1 MRPSLRLRVVA
12 AAVATVALVS
22 IAAGAV
28 LVALVRHDLRGTL
41 DDRLAGQA
49 RTVADVARSREA
61 TQLAIAVNRPGDRRL
76 GLGEGITRIFA
87 GDTVILEFGDVP
99 HPFPKPGA
107 NGYATVDAGHARWRT
122 LTRRL
127 TADPA
132 LGAPDNLRMQVAR
145 PRGPTDATVDAV
157 RRRVV
162 LLAGLGLGLTAAL
175 GWLLT
180 GVALRP
186 LGRLRVAAS
195 NVASTEDLAM
205 RVPAG
210 SGPVEVDG
218 VAESLNA
225 MLARLQTSVAATE
238 AALDASRGFAANAAH
253 ELRTPLT
260 SIQANL
266 DMLHRNPAMLED
278 ERQETLGDINAEL
291 GRLIAL
297 LEALRTLARGEVT
310 EGLPTE
316 RVDFADLV
324 DAAVQGARRR
334 HPDAVLTF
342 DDPGGEAAVEGWA
355 EGLEVLVVN
364 VLENAATHGRE
375 HPDRPVHV
383 RAAVEPDGD
392 AVRFVVDDDG
402 PGIPASERE
411 LVLDRFGRGA
421 GARGTGFGLGL
432 ALVNQQVQLH
442 HGAIVIGVSPTGGT
456 RIDIHLPASNGK
468 LG

>member
-1 MRPSLRLRVVA
+1 MRPSLRVRVVA

-22 IAAGAV
+22 IAAGAL
-28 LVALVRHDLRGTL
+28 LVALVRHDLRRTL

-49 RTVADVARSREA
+49 RTVADIARSREA
-61 TQLAIAVNRPGDRRL
+61 TQLAIAVNRPQDRRL

-87 GDTVILEFGDVP
+87 GESVILEFGDVP
-99 HPFPKPGA
+99 HPFPKPRA
-107 NGYATVDAGHARWRT
+107 SGYETVVAGHASWRT

-132 LGAPDNLRMQVAR
+132 LRAPNNLRMQVAR
-145 PRGPTDATVDAV
+145 PRGPTEATVDAV
-157 RRRVV
+157 RGRVV
-162 LLAGLGLGLTAAL
+162 LLAGLALGVTAAL
-175 GWLLT
+175 GWVLT
-180 GVALRP
+180 GLALRP

-195 NVASTEDLAM
+195 NVASTQDLAI

-266 DMLHRNPAMLED
+266 DALHRNPAMLEH

-297 LEALRTLARGEVT
+297 LEALRTLARGEAT

-316 RVDFADLV
+316 RVDLADLV
-324 DAAVQGARRR
+324 DAAVEGARRR
-334 HPDAVLTF
+334 HPDAVLTL

-364 VLENAATHGRE
+364 VIENAATHGRAGL
-375 HPDRPVHV
+375 DRPVHV
-383 RAAVEPDGD
+383 RASVVPDGD
-392 AVRFVVDDDG
+392 DVRFVVDDDG

-411 LVLDRFGRGA
+411 QVLDRFSRGA
-421 GARGTGFGLGL
+421 GARGAGFGLGL
-432 ALVNQQVQLH
+432 ALVTQQVQLH
-442 HGAIVIGVSPTGGT
+442 HGAIVIGVSPAGGA
-456 RIDIHLPASNGK
+456 RIDIRLPAMNGT